1 MIRYF
6 LNFNKGSLQ
15 QELDNYF
22 AQATPDSIPT
32 QTVTKS
38 AFSTARKNLLPS
50 SFIDLNH
57 EVIEIYYRK
66 NTAIKTWHGH
76 RLCGIDGSQIRIPD
90 EPEIVDEYGVNPGKD
105 NQKDCP
111 LALVST
117 YYDVLNHICID
128 SSINPTKTSEKACAA
143 LHLQKALP
151 NDLSLLDRG
160 YNAFWIYALYRAKE
174 QFFCMRASV
183 GSNLLAQAFVESGK
197 KEEVVTFKAGKNA
210 IKRCEDEGFSSQP
223 MRLGLVRV
231 ELENEVEVLITNL
244 LDEKDYPV
252 TEFKGLYHL
261 RWGIEENFKR
271 LKQWVEIENFSGKS
285 VLSVKQDFYAKIL
298 STNLAFMLINAS
310 QQQVDKTKRKTKY
323 PYQINYAQALSKM
336 KNSIIRLLDL
346 VKNRNALEKRIK
358 ALIKYIAQ
366 TTEAIRVG
374 RSFKRPDFKIKNRK
388 FYSAYKRA
396 M

>member
-22 AQATPDSIPT
+22 AQTNLGSIPT
-32 QTVTKS
+32 QAVTKS
-38 AFSTARKNLLPS
+38 ALSTARKNLLPS
-50 SFIDLNH
+50 AFIDLNQK
-57 EVIEIYYRK
+57 VIEAYYRDS
-66 NTAIKTWHGH
+66 TMIKTWHGY
-76 RLCGIDGSQIRIPD
+76 RLCAIDGSQIRLPD
-90 EPEIVDEYGVNPGKD
+90 EPEIVDEYGVNPGRD

-128 SSINPTKTSEKACAA
+128 SSINPTKTSEKFCAA
-143 LHLQKALP
+143 LHLEKAHS

-160 YNAFWIYALYRAKE
+160 YNAFWIYALYRAKK
-174 QFFCMRASV
+174 QAFCMRASV
-183 GSNLLAQAFVESGK
+183 GRNLLAQAFVESGK
-197 KEEVVTFKAGKNA
+197 EEEVVTFEAGKNA
-210 IKRCEDEGFSSQP
+210 IKRCQEEDVSTQP
-223 MRLGLVRV
+223 IRLRLIRV

-244 LDEKDYPV
+244 LDEKDYPAL
-252 TEFKGLYHL
+252 EFKGLYHL
-261 RWGIEENFKR
+261 RWGIEEHFKR

-298 STNLAFMLINAS
+298 STNLAFILINAS

-336 KNSIIRLLDL
+336 KNTIITLLDL
-346 VKNRNALEKRIK
+346 MKNCKALEERIT